1 MSLLE
6 ITQSVLSSMDS
17 DPVNSIGD
25 TPDSRQ
31 VIEVAKET
39 YFEIMMRD
47 NWPHLRELIQL
58 ESVSDLTRPNY
69 LRIPDKIFRVDEFR
83 YDIQKFK
90 DFKPQYRKV
99 IYYPPEYF
107 LQLVY
112 SRDPTASNVIEVKN
126 ENLVSMYIYNDKAP
140 QYWTSF
146 EDEFIV
152 CDSYDTLADSTLQ
165 MEKTSA
171 IGYRTPEF
179 ELKDKFQPDIPDK
192 FFPYYLSEVKR
203 ACHMYFKQQP
213 SPIDEQRARR
223 GLARLKQESW
233 RQNGGVKRNYHGW
246 R

>member
-1 MSLLE
+1 MSIMSLLE

-126 ENLVSMYIYNDKAP
+126 ENLVSMYIYNDKA
-140 QYWTSF
+140 
-146 EDEFIV
+146 
-152 CDSYDTLADSTLQ
+152 
-165 MEKTSA
+165 
-171 IGYRTPEF
+171 
-179 ELKDKFQPDIPDK
+179 
-192 FFPYYLSEVKR
+192 
-203 ACHMYFKQQP
+203 
-213 SPIDEQRARR
+213 
-223 GLARLKQESW
+223 
-233 RQNGGVKRNYHGW
+233 
-246 R
+246 